1 MRRILNIF
9 KNSRNDSLSSII
21 ADFSTLK
28 DSARLLFTQS
38 ENLKKLVTSVKSSI
52 ERSSSASHEI
62 SATVTTTA
70 DAAIDLEKTAKDSF
84 EAMERST
91 TARKASSVM
100 MEDVIS
106 SVEELQESVKKG
118 LAEISSITTTMA
130 QIQQKAT
137 VINEIVFQTK
147 LLSFNASVEAARA
160 GEFGK
165 GFSVVAEEMGNLA
178 RASGNAA
185 KEIEEIITSGINQ
198 TQSQIKS
205 VTESLNQAAQ
215 KTSLSI
221 KNVNAKRSEVSA
233 IFAELTEAS
242 QLTNE
247 KSQQI
252 SSATKEQD
260 LGVKEINSALQNLE
274 VNSSKLETMAD
285 ENHQSSIKHS
295 ELAELITTKI
305 DDFAKKSGF
314 EIDRPK
320 TNFDFNA
327 AIKAH
332 IDWKMKLGNYLNNPD
347 GSLDSKKVC
356 LDNAC
361 VLGKWLY
368 GDGSLFKNTNH
379 RLYEEVRLSHAEFHK
394 IAGRVIDHIHKGQK
408 DLAGKILT
416 PNGEYSRVSENT
428 VILIEKLKFEVEPEQ
443 KVRSV
448 G

>member
-1 MRRILNIF
+1 
-9 KNSRNDSLSSII
+9 
-21 ADFSTLK
+21 
-28 DSARLLFTQS
+28 
-38 ENLKKLVTSVKSSI
+38 
-52 ERSSSASHEI
+52 
-62 SATVTTTA
+62 
-70 DAAIDLEKTAKDSF
+70 
-84 EAMERST
+84 
-91 TARKASSVM
+91 
-100 MEDVIS
+100 
-106 SVEELQESVKKG
+106 
-118 LAEISSITTTMA
+118 
-130 QIQQKAT
+130 
-137 VINEIVFQTK
+137 
-147 LLSFNASVEAARA
+147 
-160 GEFGK
+160 
-165 GFSVVAEEMGNLA
+165 
-178 RASGNAA
+178 
-185 KEIEEIITSGINQ
+185 
-198 TQSQIKS
+198 
-205 VTESLNQAAQ
+205 
-215 KTSLSI
+215 
-221 KNVNAKRSEVSA
+221 
-233 IFAELTEAS
+233 
-242 QLTNE
+242 
-247 KSQQI
+247 
-252 SSATKEQD
+252 
-260 LGVKEINSALQNLE
+260 
-274 VNSSKLETMAD
+274 MAD
-285 ENHQSSIKHS
+285 ENHQSSIKLS

-443 KVRSV
+443 KVRSA